1 MSDAERGLADKK
13 PKERRFIMG
22 KTLGIGKKP
31 ILPLRV
37 PKAAKGRLSFT
48 KKWWVPHYMFSG
60 SQYPSMVS
68 GSGYLMDYDS
78 ARCIFGE
85 VMKLPYFHL
94 EVSPLDRETFI
105 LELYQFRFL
114 NRLRS
119 DSLAVFSPTELE
131 PELELFSDSQF
142 KISLTGR
149 KKLCNSPFLIL
160 RN

>member
-60 SQYPSMVS
+60 RQYPSMVS
-68 GSGYLMDYDS
+68 GSGYLVDYDS

-85 VMKLPYFHL
+85 VMRLPYFHL
-94 EVSPLDRETFI
+94 EVSSGAAME
-105 LELYQFRFL
+105 
-114 NRLRS
+114 
-119 DSLAVFSPTELE
+119 
-131 PELELFSDSQF
+131 
-142 KISLTGR
+142 
-149 KKLCNSPFLIL
+149 
-160 RN
+160 